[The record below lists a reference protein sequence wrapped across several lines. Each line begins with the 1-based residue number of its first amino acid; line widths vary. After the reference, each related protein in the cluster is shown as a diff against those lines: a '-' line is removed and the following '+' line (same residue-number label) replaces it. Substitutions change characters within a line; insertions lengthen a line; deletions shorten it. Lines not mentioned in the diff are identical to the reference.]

1 MDIFLSKLSL
11 LNDEKETTNTFQRQ
25 IDEKLAAEVSLKK
38 NRPSN
43 SRLGVRKTDLFDEFF
58 VKSSYIVVLLLHR

>member
-1 MDIFLSKLSL
+1 MK
-11 LNDEKETTNTFQRQ
+11 
-25 IDEKLAAEVSLKK
+25 KLAAEISLKK

-43 SRLGVRKTDLFDEFF
+43 SRLGVRKTDLFVEFF

>member
-11 LNDEKETTNTFQRQ
+11 LNDEKETPNTFQRQ
-25 IDEKLAAEVSLKK
+25 IDEKIAAEISLK